1 MLTLPPSVKIFVAT
15 APIDMRRSFDALAGL
30 AKEAVGV
37 DPATGHLF
45 VFFGRY
51 RDRVKILFWDRT
63 GWCLYYKRLELGTF
77 RLPVVPV
84 GTTAIELASAD
95 LGLILEG
102 IDLDRGARRRRYQPR
117 PAASTK
123 PDVGRSDP

>member
-1 MLTLPPSVKIFVAT
+1 MLTLPPSVKIYVAT

-30 AKEAVGV
+30 ARDAVGI
-37 DPATGHLF
+37 DATTGHLF
-45 VFFGRY
+45 VFFGRH
-51 RDRVKILFWDRT
+51 RDKVKILFWDRT

-77 RLPVVPV
+77 RLPVVPL

-95 LGLILEG
+95 LALILEG
-102 IDLDRGARRRRYQPR
+102 IDLGRSARRPRYRPR
-117 PAASTK
+117 PTEASK